1 MSNPPDLLKGPLRP
15 VLVQMTVPM
24 MFGIVSL
31 MLFNLVDIWFV
42 GLLGTEPMA
51 ALAFT
56 FPVSFAIV
64 SLAIGLGIGMSAT
77 LARRIGR
84 GETDTAAAMATNT
97 LLMTFILMMFVG
109 ILGQWAIDPVFVLMG
124 ADEALRPLIHDYM
137 QIWFAGSVFMVMN
150 MVCNS
155 IFRAR
160 GDTRRSAMVMLIAS
174 ALNLIFDPILIF
186 GLGPLPGLGIQG
198 AALASVLAWA
208 ITTVIVISILIQ
220 RRQLKWS
227 PIASIHVMFRHWGEV
242 LSISIPAALSNI
254 TTPVA
259 NGVLTALVASHGA
272 AAVAAFGVG
281 NRLESLSLLVCLALS
296 MTLPPLISQ
305 NYGAGQITRVK
316 KAYSSVIR
324 FALCWQLGLYLLFI
338 IIAEPVSNW
347 FTSDPD
353 VAYWIKIW
361 ILIVPV
367 GFGFQ
372 ATTFLSA
379 STLNALHQPL
389 KALWISL
396 IRLFLLYL
404 PLGWL
409 GNYFGGLEGMFA
421 ALVLANVLTAMLA
434 WYWVRHHLQRLM
446 QPV

>member
-1 MSNPPDLLKGPLRP
+1 M
-15 VLVQMTVPM
+15 
-24 MFGIVSL
+24 
-31 MLFNLVDIWFV
+31 
-42 GLLGTEPMA
+42 
-51 ALAFT
+51 
-56 FPVSFAIV
+56 
-64 SLAIGLGIGMSAT
+64 
-77 LARRIGR
+77 
-84 GETDTAAAMATNT
+84 
-97 LLMTFILMMFVG
+97 
-109 ILGQWAIDPVFVLMG
+109 
-124 ADEALRPLIHDYM
+124 
-137 QIWFAGSVFMVMN
+137 
-150 MVCNS
+150 
-155 IFRAR
+155 
-160 GDTRRSAMVMLIAS
+160 
-174 ALNLIFDPILIF
+174 
-186 GLGPLPGLGIQG
+186 
-198 AALASVLAWA
+198 LAWA
-208 ITTVIVISILIQ
+208 ITTAIVISILVR
-220 RRQLKWS
+220 RRQLKWR
-227 PIASIHVMFRHWGEV
+227 PLASIHAIFRHWGEV

-254 TTPVA
+254 TTPIA

-324 FALCWQLGLYLLFI
+324 FALCWQLGLYLVFI
-338 IIAEPVSNW
+338 LIADPVSNW

-379 STLNALHQPL
+379 STFNALHQPL

-404 PLGWL
+404 LGVAWKL
-409 GNYFGGLEGMFA
+409 CRWVRGDVCCAGFGQCINGYAG
-421 ALVLANVLTAMLA
+421 LVLGEASFTEFNAARVDT
-434 WYWVRHHLQRLM
+434 
-446 QPV
+446 PI

>member
-1 MSNPPDLLKGPLRP
+1 
-15 VLVQMTVPM
+15 M

-42 GLLGTEPMA
+42 GLLGTQEMA

-84 GETDTAAAMATNT
+84 GETDTAAAMATDT

-174 ALNLIFDPILIF
+174 ALNLILDPILIF
-186 GLGPLPGLGIQG
+186 GLGPIPGLGIKG

-208 ITTVIVISILIQ
+208 MTTVIVISILLQ

-227 PIASIHVMFRHWGEV
+227 PMDSISVMFRHWGEV

-305 NYGAGQITRVK
+305 NYGAGQIARVK

-379 STLNALHQPL
+379 STFNALHQPL

-421 ALVLANVLTAMLA
+421 ALVLANVLTAVLA